1 MAVSGIGAGW
11 GAEAGHITEDGQVLA
26 RGPWLDNSG
35 KRGQAWP
42 LSPGLPKSKTL
53 VWVLK
58 QELRLEI
65 LQRIPLWLGGGAL
78 GAGCRGKS
86 MISYFS
92 FWTKNI
98 YSCRYL
104 LLICGQS

>member
-1 MAVSGIGAGW
+1 MAVSEIGAGR

-42 LSPGLPKSKTL
+42 LRPGLPKSKTL
-53 VWVLK
+53 VSVLK

-65 LQRIPLWLGGGAL
+65 FAADSTLVGRGAL
-78 GAGCRGKS
+78 GAGRWGEEHDS
-86 MISYFS
+86 LFQ
-92 FWTKNI
+92 FLDQNI
-98 YSCRYL
+98 CSCRYL
-104 LLICGQS
+104 LLVCGQS

>member
-1 MAVSGIGAGW
+1 MIGAW
-11 GAEAGHITEDGQVLA
+11 RGAEAGHIAEDGQVLA

-42 LSPGLPKSKTL
+42 LSPGLPESKTP

-65 LQRIPLWLGGGAL
+65 FAADSTLVGRGCVGGG
-78 GAGCRGKS
+78 GKS

-92 FWTKNI
+92 FLDQKH
-98 YSCRYL
+98 L
-104 LLICGQS
+104 

>member
-1 MAVSGIGAGW
+1 MAVSRIGAGW
-11 GAEAGHITEDGQVLA
+11 GAEAATSLRMA
-26 RGPWLDNSG
+26 RY
-35 KRGQAWP
+35 WP
-42 LSPGLPKSKTL
+42 EGCGFHKQWWGRPGLSPGLPKSKTL

-65 LQRIPLWLGGGAL
+65 LQRIPPLVGRCL
-78 GAGCRGKS
+78 GAGCVGEEHDFLS
-86 MISYFS
+86 FS

>member
-1 MAVSGIGAGW
+1 MIGAW
-11 GAEAGHITEDGQVLA
+11 RGAEAGHIAEDGQVLA

-42 LSPGLPKSKTL
+42 LSPGLPESKTP

-65 LQRIPLWLGGGAL
+65 FAADSTLVGRGYVGDG
-78 GAGCRGKS
+78 GKS
-86 MISYFS
+86 LISYFS
-92 FWTKNI
+92 FLDQKH
-98 YSCRYL
+98 L
-104 LLICGQS
+104 

>member
-1 MAVSGIGAGW
+1 MAVSRIGAGW
-11 GAEAGHITEDGQVLA
+11 GTEAGHITEDGQVLA

-65 LQRIPLWLGGGAL
+65 LQRIPLWLGGVPWGR
-78 GAGCRGKS
+78 GVGGKS
-86 MISYFS
+86 MIPYFS
-92 FWTKNI
+92 FWTKTSVVAGI
-98 YSCRYL
+98 YC
-104 LLICGQS
+104 

>member
-1 MAVSGIGAGW
+1 MAVSEIGAGR

-42 LSPGLPKSKTL
+42 LRPGLPKSKTL
-53 VWVLK
+53 VSVLK

-65 LQRIPLWLGGGAL
+65 LQRIPLWLGGPSKLA
-78 GAGCRGKS
+78 
-86 MISYFS
+86 
-92 FWTKNI
+92 
-98 YSCRYL
+98 
-104 LLICGQS
+104 